1 MPCTER
7 HLDIVESAHTSS
19 RHYFYRRTEKTLQS
33 YKYFKYFQTK
43 RALAGITD
51 FMLDLQMVNSTLNP
65 LLISPSS
72 RNPFQSHF
80 NNLSF
85 SSYHALNTLPR
96 SLPTHVHL
104 SHPCFPQVAVST
116 DSQEALYTKGGENE
130 GPMGLGELS
139 TPPATFPALEQ
150 FPQPSLFLVPATPGA
165 SPKPMR
171 GSVHTQH
178 NPHDQYNICSRHRC
192 SPPAH
197 DKPAEEESVDQEVS
211 QIIQSGFEDHRGR
224 DCIRGGGIGG
234 GLCEGRGPSL
244 RQLKKYHSADVQS
257 KQAPLLLPR
266 PSSWLDDP
274 RRHSIEV
281 YPSVESSPQRS
292 SVSSGF
298 VSRAD
303 SLQQPSPRSR
313 KKKKLSPPCISVDPP
328 EGLVLPRNFQLVLDT
343 GMGTM
348 PPSLPSRDTCLRR
361 RAPSSES
368 KESFDLGGGGD
379 GLPQEV
385 VSNPKLLTLPNF
397 SFEKTSS
404 EH

>member
-1 MPCTER
+1 M
-7 HLDIVESAHTSS
+7 H
-19 RHYFYRRTEKTLQS
+19 
-33 YKYFKYFQTK
+33 
-43 RALAGITD
+43 
-51 FMLDLQMVNSTLNP
+51 DLVNSTLNL
-65 LLISPSS
+65 LLIFPSS
-72 RNPFQSHF
+72 HNPSQAHF

-85 SSYHALNTLPR
+85 SSHHILNTIRR
-96 SLPTHVHL
+96 SLLSHFHL
-104 SHPCFPQVAVST
+104 SYPCFPQVAVST

-130 GPMGLGELS
+130 GPKGLGELS
-139 TPPATFPALEQ
+139 TPSTFAALQQ
-150 FPQPSLFLVPATPGA
+150 FPQPSLLLVPATPGA
-165 SPKPMR
+165 SPKQVC

-192 SPPAH
+192 SPPTH
-197 DKPAEEESVDQEVS
+197 EKPAEEDSVDQEVS
-211 QIIQSGFEDHRGR
+211 QIICSAFEDHRSQ
-224 DCIRGGGIGG
+224 DCIREGGTGG
-234 GLCEGRGPSL
+234 GLCESRGPSM

-257 KQAPLLLPR
+257 RQAPLLLPR

-281 YPSVESSPQRS
+281 CPSVDSSPQPS

-303 SLQQPSPRSR
+303 SLQQPSPRTH
-313 KKKKLSPPCISVDPP
+313 KKKMSPPCISVDPP
-328 EGLVLPRNFQLVLDT
+328 EGLVLPRDFQLVLDT
-343 GMGTM
+343 GMGAI

-368 KESFDLGGGGD
+368 KDSFDLGGGGD
-379 GLPQEV
+379 GLPQDG

-397 SFEKTSS
+397 SYEKTSS